1 MCQKGTKVDGD
12 DGEVKKAKS
21 HTKPK
26 QMVRPKFQGSTSW
39 TESGERRG
47 QGGQSNE
54 NENVIQAL

>member
-26 QMVRPKFQGSTSW
+26 QMVRPKFQESTSW
-39 TESGERRG
+39 TRSAEEGEVRG
-47 QGGQSNE
+47 TAAQHNQMKMKM
-54 NENVIQAL
+54 